1 MTQSC
6 AQSIARMGIHSSYTP
21 ELAAEICTRIETGE
35 SLRSICRDLHMP
47 DERTVRRWY
56 VDDVE
61 GFAPQYARA
70 RDIALDLMA
79 EDVLDIADDG
89 KNDWMERN
97 DPENPGWLINGE
109 HQARSRLRVDSR
121 KWYLSKLAPK
131 RYGDRLALEHGGVD
145 GKPLE
150 SRTDPE
156 HATKLLA
163 DIVAR
168 VAQLTG
174 SQPAVDA
181 ASRAAADGIPE

>member
-1 MTQSC
+1 
-6 AQSIARMGIHSSYTP
+6 MGHSSYHP
-21 ELAAEICTRIETGE
+21 ELAAEICDRLSTGE

-47 DERTVRRWY
+47 AESSVRQWV
-56 VDDVE
+56 VDDSH
-61 GFAPQYARA
+61 GFAAQYARA

-79 EDVLDIADDG
+79 DDTLHIADDG
-89 KNDWMERN
+89 SNDWMERN
-97 DPENPGWLINGE
+97 DPENPGWMINGE
-109 HQARSRLRVDSR
+109 HQARSRLRVDTR

-174 SQPAVDA
+174 AQSAVDA
-181 ASRAAADGIPE
+181 AGGPAADGVPE